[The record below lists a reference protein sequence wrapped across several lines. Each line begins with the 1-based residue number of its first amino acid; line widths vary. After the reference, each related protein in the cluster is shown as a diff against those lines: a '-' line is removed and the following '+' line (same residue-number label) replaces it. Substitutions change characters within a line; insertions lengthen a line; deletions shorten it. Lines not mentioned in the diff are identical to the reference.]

1 MEAFSA
7 FKFLLYNC
15 DSICLWENETCRDAA
30 TVCRDRGER
39 DQGVCPDAATV
50 CRGEG
55 EREQGTRTPPVS
67 TGCHSARP
75 CDPAQPCYPRLPD
88 AIAPSLAATPEFARR
103 NSWCHAIEV
112 NFIPK
117 LNM

>member
-39 DQGVCPDAATV
+39 
-50 CRGEG
+50 
-55 EREQGTRTPPVS
+55 EQGARIPPAS

-75 CDPAQPCYPRLPD
+75 CDPAQSCYPHLPD

-112 NFIPK
+112 NVMQK
-117 LNM
+117 LNL

>member
-7 FKFLLYNC
+7 FKFLLFKSNF
-15 DSICLWENETCRDAA
+15 ICLQENETCRDAA

-55 EREQGTRTPPVS
+55 EGEQEARTPPVS

-112 NFIPK
+112 NVMQK
-117 LNM
+117 LNL